1 MNRIP
6 LFPLG
11 LVLLPDMPLPLHIFE
26 ERYKLMI
33 SECLSADKSFGI
45 VFFDGHSIRSV
56 GCTARVY
63 RVLHRYD
70 DGRMDILTR
79 GEQRFFIK
87 EFIEEKPYMEAQVVF
102 FDDEAASASE
112 NPAEVL
118 NHARVLFRQLEGTEL
133 LDEIM
138 DRETLSNP
146 RDLSFAIAALE
157 GFSHDERQRFLE
169 MTSTAER
176 LKKSIEALGR
186 IAERAR
192 LTLKIQKIIGGNGHP
207 PDIALKTLF
216 VDKDH

>member
-33 SECLSADKSFGI
+33 SECLAANRTFGI
-45 VFFDGHSIRSV
+45 VFFDGRSIRSV
-56 GCTARVY
+56 GCMARIY

-79 GEQRFFIK
+79 GEQRFFIQ
-87 EFIEEKPYMEAQVVF
+87 EFIEEKPFMEAQVVF
-102 FDDEAASASE
+102 FDDEPAGASE
-112 NPAEVL
+112 SPAEL
-118 NHARVLFRQLEGTEL
+118 FDHARDLLRELEDAGLPGEVL
-133 LDEIM
+133 
-138 DRETLSNP
+138 DRVALSNP
-146 RDLSFAIAALE
+146 RDLSFAIAALD

-192 LTLKIQKIIGGNGHP
+192 LTLKIQKIIGDNGHP
-207 PDIALKTLF
+207 PDIALKSLSIG
-216 VDKDH
+216 KDH